1 MAFDGIVVASLAS
14 ELKHKLLNG
23 RISKIAQPEADEL
36 LLTVKSTEGQY
47 RLSISADAS
56 LPLVYL
62 TSKNKPSPMTAPNF
76 CMLLRKHISGGRI
89 VDIWQPGLER
99 IIHFTIEH
107 LDELGDL
114 CRKDLIVEIM
124 GKHSNIIF
132 CNDQG
137 KIIDSI
143 KHVSAQMS
151 SVREVLPGRDYFLP
165 QTQEKQDPLTI
176 TEEAFKE
183 SVCKKPC
190 NIAKAI
196 YTTLTGISPLIAE
209 EICYRASIDGS
220 DSAQSLDENEATHL
234 YYTFHRLIEQ
244 VQEKDF
250 TPSIIYRDDEPV
262 EYAVLPLTQY
272 GPEYHSQTFE
282 SVSEMLETYYASKEI
297 LTRIRQKSSDLRRIV
312 QTALERN
319 RKKLVLQQK
328 QMKDTAKKEKY
339 KV

>member
-137 KIIDSI
+137 KRWDDSL
-143 KHVSAQMS
+143 Q
-151 SVREVLPGRDYFLP
+151 
-165 QTQEKQDPLTI
+165 
-176 TEEAFKE
+176 
-183 SVCKKPC
+183 C
-190 NIAKAI
+190 
-196 YTTLTGISPLIAE
+196 
-209 EICYRASIDGS
+209 
-220 DSAQSLDENEATHL
+220 
-234 YYTFHRLIEQ
+234 FHRNFLSHCSSRT
-244 VQEKDF
+244 K
-250 TPSIIYRDDEPV
+250 II
-262 EYAVLPLTQY
+262 
-272 GPEYHSQTFE
+272 
-282 SVSEMLETYYASKEI
+282 MI
-297 LTRIRQKSSDLRRIV
+297 
-312 QTALERN
+312 
-319 RKKLVLQQK
+319 
-328 QMKDTAKKEKY
+328 DTACHFRLLSHNHNRNL
-339 KV
+339 